1 MVLVVAVVGAG
12 VEVGVVGLFSRDNV
26 RRLLLLLLLEDG
38 VWGVVGEEEGGRGDS
53 DEEVGKAEDAR
64 LDLAEAEAA
73 VEEEEEESNCC
84 SR

>member
-12 VEVGVVGLFSRDNV
+12 VVGVVGIFSRDNV